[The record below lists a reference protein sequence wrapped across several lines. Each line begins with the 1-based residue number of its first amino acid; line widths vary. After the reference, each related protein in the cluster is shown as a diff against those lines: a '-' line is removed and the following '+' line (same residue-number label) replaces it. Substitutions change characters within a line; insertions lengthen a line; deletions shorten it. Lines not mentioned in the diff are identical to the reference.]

1 MQDNTQHAEGNSCLP
16 FLIIQGQVRWLTYQF
31 FKRLKGIRFFFLH
44 KENLPCGTDK
54 GLVGFQ
60 KD

>member
-1 MQDNTQHAEGNSCLP
+1 MQNNTQHVEGNSRLP
-16 FLIIQGQVRWLTYQF
+16 FLIIQGQVRWLTYKF
-31 FKRLKGIRFFFLH
+31 FLKSKRNQIFLH